1 MRAHKYY
8 LDSIA
13 ELVGHMTDLLQW
25 VTNVAIALEKIKDGL
40 PENLKGET
48 HVTVEVEGVE
58 HPDTEMLA

>member
-13 ELVGHMTDLLQW
+13 ALVGHVTDLLQC
-25 VTNVAIALEKIKDGL
+25 VANVSVALEKIKDGL
-40 PENLKGET
+40 PENLEGET

-58 HPDTEMLA
+58 HPDTEMFA